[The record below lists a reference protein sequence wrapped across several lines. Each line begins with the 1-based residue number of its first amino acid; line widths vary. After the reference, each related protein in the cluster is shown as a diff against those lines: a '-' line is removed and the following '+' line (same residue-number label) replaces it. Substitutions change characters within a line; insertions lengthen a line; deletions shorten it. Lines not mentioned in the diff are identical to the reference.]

1 MPRPLRLE
9 WIYLV
14 YLACF
19 ALAVLSPS
27 LYTTGHCRLSETTL
41 EELTIFVFG
50 LAGLL
55 VFTTYERLME
65 GRQREQ
71 EQVQDDYV
79 RLKSELIESY
89 AYIGSVNRKLELLKR
104 VANEASVGL
113 GTKKVARELFGALV
127 SHAAAA
133 ADAQTVLLRFVELP
147 HLRTDREFCHVL
159 QGGSVIRVA
168 NKDLRAIAE
177 QQVTHAFI
185 RTDDGRDVLVVPSDM
200 PRETRAFLLFA
211 WKRDSVPELDASL
224 LKVFVNQAESLN
236 QRLFVGGPVSG
247 AVPKLPVGQQ

>member
-1 MPRPLRLE
+1 MTRALRLE

-14 YLACF
+14 YLICF

-27 LYTTGHCRLSETTL
+27 IYTRGYFGLSETAL
-41 EELTIFVFG
+41 EELTIFIFG

-65 GRQREQ
+65 GREREQ
-71 EQVQDDYV
+71 EQVQDEYV
-79 RLKSELIESY
+79 RVKSELIESY
-89 AYIGSVNRKLELLKR
+89 AYIGSMNRKLELLKR

-113 GTKKVARELFGALV
+113 GERKVARELFGALV

-133 ADAQTVLLRFVELP
+133 ADAQAVLLRFVELP
-147 HLRTDREFCHVL
+147 HLRTDREFFHVTSE
-159 QGGSVIRVA
+159 GREIRVA

-177 QQVTHAFI
+177 QKMSHAFI
-185 RTDDGRDVLVVPSDM
+185 RSEDGRDILVIPSDM
-200 PRETRAFLLFA
+200 PNELRAFLLFA
-211 WKRDSVPELDASL
+211 WKKEAVPELDASL

-236 QRLFVGGPVSG
+236 QRLFVPHLL
-247 AVPKLPVGQQ
+247 AKK